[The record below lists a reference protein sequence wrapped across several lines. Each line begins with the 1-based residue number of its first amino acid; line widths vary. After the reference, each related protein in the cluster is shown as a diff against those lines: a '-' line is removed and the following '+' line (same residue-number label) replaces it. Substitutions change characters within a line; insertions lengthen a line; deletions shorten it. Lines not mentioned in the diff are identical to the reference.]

1 MLVYLN
7 ESTTGQA
14 LAINPNHII
23 TCFEAAEGELEG
35 KTIVVLTQGSWT
47 VSQSQLEV
55 VGMINGI
62 ASTT

>member
-7 ESTTGQA
+7 ESNTGQA
-14 LAINPNHII
+14 LAINPDHVI
-23 TCFEAAEGELEG
+23 TCFEAADGEFEG

-62 ASTT
+62 TSTT